1 MKRHI
6 SIAGQRGFS
15 IVELMIALTIGAIIL
30 AAVSMV
36 FISSK
41 QGYTT
46 QDRLARLQENARFA
60 MHFLVKDLRNA
71 GYYGCAS
78 DIGAV
83 NNTLNGSA
91 SLAYNAS
98 NPIEGF
104 DNATNTW
111 YPSGGTTVPTGKIT
125 GTDMVIVRMADP
137 GLAINLSSDMPNSS
151 AELTVAS
158 TAGFVDGEIIMLS
171 DCESAEIMQITG
183 VQSSAGKLQHAPGG
197 ADLTENPPQPGNAT
211 QVLSKQYNAS
221 NAKVMKFYSRQYY
234 IGTGTSGN
242 PALFRSNNSGTGEEL
257 VDGIESLQVLYGK
270 TTDSDRTPNIYLK
283 AGAAG
288 LTTATDWSSVVS
300 VRIGILARTLT
311 QEDTD
316 TDSASYDVDDDG
328 TNDYTAPG
336 DRHKRRLF
344 SATVFLRNL

>member
-1 MKRHI
+1 MKWRI
-6 SIAGQRGFS
+6 STARQRGFS
-15 IVELMIALTIGAIIL
+15 LVELMIALTIGAIIL
-30 AAVSMV
+30 AAVSMMFV
-36 FISSK
+36 SSK

-71 GYYGCAS
+71 GYYGCANV
-78 DIGAV
+78 I
-83 NNTLNGSA
+83 NNSLNGST

-104 DNATNTW
+104 DDATNTW
-111 YPSGGTTVPTGKIT
+111 YPTGGTTVPTGKIS
-125 GTDMVIVRMADP
+125 GTDMVMVRMADP
-137 GLAINLSSDMPNSS
+137 SLAINLSSDMPNSS

-158 TAGFVDGEIIMLS
+158 TAGFSDGEIIMLS
-171 DCESAEIMQITG
+171 DCESAELMQITG
-183 VQSSAGKLQHAPGG
+183 VQSLAGRLQHAPGG
-197 ADLTENPPQPGNAT
+197 ADQTENPPRPGNAT
-211 QVLSKQYNAS
+211 QVLSKQYSAS
-221 NAKVMKFYSRQYY
+221 SAKVMKFYSRQYY

-257 VDGIESLQVLYGK
+257 VDGIESLQILYGV

-288 LTTATDWSSVVS
+288 LTTAADWSSVVS

-316 TDSASYDVDDDG
+316 TDSTSYDVDDDG

-344 SATVFLRNL
+344 STTVFMRNL